1 VADVDCDHPVDEF
14 DDPDDLLGIYV
25 VQGGACGAQGCDGLA
40 REIGEGNAGHMGNL
54 AGRIRADE
62 ILDAVQNH
70 KPNINH
76 ALTISVGCSNNT
88 GVYPADPNHA
98 GTACSNTTNAPP
110 MGAWIHLGMTL
121 DEINALP
128 VPEWK
133 KILLRTLMYYGA
145 YINDT
150 GAGGYFQ
157 WQLESGNQYI
167 SMNAPTNPWMT
178 LATTLAGQANTD
190 WFACNPPDQDCVAGG
205 YKGLFRDTDDFTAPD
220 TWKTRV
226 WQRLEVLPPP
236 AH

>member
-1 VADVDCDHPVDEF
+1 MKRPRRFFKSWLGRDIKAYLALKRAMGRKYLGEESTLRYLDRFVAQCFPFGV
-14 DDPDDLLGIYV
+14 GI
-25 VQGGACGAQGCDGLA
+25 
-40 REIGEGNAGHMGNL
+40 
-54 AGRIRADE
+54 
-62 ILDAVQNH
+62 
-70 KPNINH
+70 
-76 ALTISVGCSNNT
+76 
-88 GVYPADPNHA
+88 YPADPGN
-98 GTACSNTTNAPP
+98 GGLPCSNTTNAPS
-110 MGAWIHLGMTL
+110 MGAWIHLGMSL
-121 DEINALP
+121 DEINQLP

-167 SMNAPTNPWMT
+167 STNAPTNPWMT